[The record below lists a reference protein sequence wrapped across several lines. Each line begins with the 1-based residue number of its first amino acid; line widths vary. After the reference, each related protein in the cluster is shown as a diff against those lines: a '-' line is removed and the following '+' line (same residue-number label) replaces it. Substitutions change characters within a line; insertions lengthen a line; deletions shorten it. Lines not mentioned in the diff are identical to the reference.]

1 MPNHCTNTLTIT
13 GPAKEIA
20 RFIKR
25 AKSKEESLD
34 ANAFIPYPA
43 KFRRMDERANQQR
56 IESNKD
62 REKFQKGEI
71 TQVQWDELWETK
83 HSKITD
89 GFSGGGH
96 DWCIKHWGTKWGMN
110 DTQILTQEKKE
121 VVYSFSSAWSP
132 PLPVIQKMG
141 ELFPHCTVRL
151 EYREEGC
158 AFEGV
163 FEMQQGQ
170 ITENESKN
178 IEEPE
183 IVIEMRRGKR

>member
-83 HSKITD
+83 HSK
-89 GFSGGGH
+89 
-96 DWCIKHWGTKWGMN
+96 
-110 DTQILTQEKKE
+110 
-121 VVYSFSSAWSP
+121 
-132 PLPVIQKMG
+132 LPMDLVG
-141 ELFPHCTVRL
+141 EDMI
-151 EYREEGC
+151 
-158 AFEGV
+158 GV
-163 FEMQQGQ
+163 LNTGERNGACMTHKF
-170 ITENESKN
+170 
-178 IEEPE
+178 
-183 IVIEMRRGKR
+183 